1 MESVTVESV
10 SSCHSGGGGGDNH
23 DVGNCGP
30 RPSVLTGED
39 GDFEIL
45 AKWREEALL
54 PIKDDLADWLCKTLG
69 EWTNCESL
77 GSSSYLI

>member
-10 SSCHSGGGGGDNH
+10 SSCHSGGGDNH